1 MMLILLVSHQII
13 QLTFK
18 LMKYFIILTL
28 FLYSSHSWS
37 ASNYYDNALENF
49 NETKYETAIKY
60 LEKEIVFNPKS
71 SESFVLLGKSYEK
84 IDDLSTANKY
94 YNIAFTLVPHNLE
107 LNFLLGAEKVLEKN
121 KPNIFVEIIDMHC
134 NRFGHKPLDVLNY
147 LIKKKL
153 SGFLYWKRIL
163 R

>member
-1 MMLILLVSHQII
+1 MMLILPASHQII
-13 QLTFK
+13 QPTFK
-18 LMKYFIILTL
+18 LMKHFIILTL

-37 ASNYYDNALENF
+37 ASNFYDNALENF

-107 LNFLLGAEKVLEKN
+107 LNFLLGKTAYGLGNIEGYAEFISNLEILCEN
-121 KPNIFVEIIDMHC
+121 DCEEI
-134 NRFGHKPLDVLNY
+134 NNLK
-147 LIKKKL
+147 
-153 SGFLYWKRIL
+153 FLAE
-163 R
+163 

>member
-13 QLTFK
+13 QPTFK
-18 LMKYFIILTL
+18 LMKYFIFLTL

-37 ASNYYDNALENF
+37 ASNFYDNALENF
-49 NETKYETAIKY
+49 NETNYEIAIKY

-84 IDDLSTANKY
+84 IDDLTTANKY

-107 LNFLLGAEKVLEKN
+107 LNFLLGKTAYNLGNIEDYAEFISNLEILCDKDCE
-121 KPNIFVEIIDMHC
+121 EID
-134 NRFGHKPLDVLNY
+134 NL
-147 LIKKKL
+147 KL
-153 SGFLYWKRIL
+153 LAE
-163 R
+163 

>member
-13 QLTFK
+13 QPTFK
-18 LMKYFIILTL
+18 LMKYFIFLTL

-37 ASNYYDNALENF
+37 ASNFYDNALENF
-49 NETKYETAIKY
+49 NETKYEIAIKY

-84 IDDLSTANKY
+84 IDDLTTANKY

-107 LNFLLGAEKVLEKN
+107 LNFLLGKTAYNLGNIEDYAEYISNLEILCEN
-121 KPNIFVEIIDMHC
+121 DCEEI
-134 NRFGHKPLDVLNY
+134 NNL
-147 LIKKKL
+147 KL
-153 SGFLYWKRIL
+153 LAE
-163 R
+163 

>member
-13 QLTFK
+13 QPTFK

-37 ASNYYDNALENF
+37 VSNFYDNALENF

-107 LNFLLGAEKVLEKN
+107 LNFLLGKTAYNLGNIEDYAEFISNLEILCDKDCE
-121 KPNIFVEIIDMHC
+121 EID
-134 NRFGHKPLDVLNY
+134 NL
-147 LIKKKL
+147 KL
-153 SGFLYWKRIL
+153 LAE
-163 R
+163 

>member
-13 QLTFK
+13 QPTFK
-18 LMKYFIILTL
+18 LMKYFIFLTL

-37 ASNYYDNALENF
+37 ASNFYDYALENF
-49 NETKYETAIKY
+49 NETNYETAIKY

-107 LNFLLGAEKVLEKN
+107 LNFLLGKTAYNLGNIEDYAEFISNLEILCDN
-121 KPNIFVEIIDMHC
+121 DCDEID
-134 NRFGHKPLDVLNY
+134 NL
-147 LIKKKL
+147 KL
-153 SGFLYWKRIL
+153 LAE
-163 R
+163 

>member
-1 MMLILLVSHQII
+1 MMLILLASHQII
-13 QLTFK
+13 QPTFK
-18 LMKYFIILTL
+18 LMKYFIFLTL

-37 ASNYYDNALENF
+37 ASNFYDNALENF
-49 NETKYETAIKY
+49 NETKYEIAIKY

-107 LNFLLGAEKVLEKN
+107 LNFLLGKTAYNLGNIEDYAEFISNLEILCDKDCE
-121 KPNIFVEIIDMHC
+121 EID
-134 NRFGHKPLDVLNY
+134 NL
-147 LIKKKL
+147 KL
-153 SGFLYWKRIL
+153 LAE
-163 R
+163 

>member
-13 QLTFK
+13 QPTFK

-37 ASNYYDNALENF
+37 SSNFYDNALENF

-71 SESFVLLGKSYEK
+71 SESFILLGKSYEK

-107 LNFLLGAEKVLEKN
+107 LNFLLGKTAYNLGNIEDYAEFISNLEILCDKDCE
-121 KPNIFVEIIDMHC
+121 EID
-134 NRFGHKPLDVLNY
+134 NL
-147 LIKKKL
+147 KL
-153 SGFLYWKRIL
+153 LAE
-163 R
+163 

>member
-1 MMLILLVSHQII
+1 MTLILLVSHQII
-13 QLTFK
+13 QPTFK

-37 ASNYYDNALENF
+37 ASNFYDNALENF

-107 LNFLLGAEKVLEKN
+107 LNFLLGKTAYNLGNIEDYAEFISNLEILCDN
-121 KPNIFVEIIDMHC
+121 DCEEID
-134 NRFGHKPLDVLNY
+134 NLKSLAE
-147 LIKKKL
+147 
-153 SGFLYWKRIL
+153 
-163 R
+163 

>member
-13 QLTFK
+13 QPIFK
-18 LMKYFIILTL
+18 LMKYFIFLTL

-37 ASNYYDNALENF
+37 ASNFYDNALENF
-49 NETKYETAIKY
+49 NETNYETAIKY

-107 LNFLLGAEKVLEKN
+107 LNFLLGKTAYNLGNIEDYAEFISNLEILCDKDCE
-121 KPNIFVEIIDMHC
+121 EID
-134 NRFGHKPLDVLNY
+134 NL
-147 LIKKKL
+147 KL
-153 SGFLYWKRIL
+153 LAE
-163 R
+163 

>member
-13 QLTFK
+13 QPTFK

-37 ASNYYDNALENF
+37 ASNFYDNALENF

-71 SESFVLLGKSYEK
+71 SESFILLGKSFEK
-84 IDDLSTANKY
+84 IDDLTTANKY

-107 LNFLLGAEKVLEKN
+107 LNFLLGKTAYNLGNIEDYAEFISNLEILCEN
-121 KPNIFVEIIDMHC
+121 DCEEI
-134 NRFGHKPLDVLNY
+134 NNL
-147 LIKKKL
+147 KL
-153 SGFLYWKRIL
+153 LAE
-163 R
+163 

>member
-13 QLTFK
+13 QPTFK

-37 ASNYYDNALENF
+37 ASNFYDNALENF

-107 LNFLLGAEKVLEKN
+107 LNFLLGKTAYSLGNIEDYAEFISNLEILCDN
-121 KPNIFVEIIDMHC
+121 DCEEID
-134 NRFGHKPLDVLNY
+134 NL
-147 LIKKKL
+147 KL
-153 SGFLYWKRIL
+153 LAE
-163 R
+163 

>member
-13 QLTFK
+13 QPTFK

-37 ASNYYDNALENF
+37 ASNFYDNALENF
-49 NETKYETAIKY
+49 NETNYETAIKY

-71 SESFVLLGKSYEK
+71 SESFILLGKSYEK

-107 LNFLLGAEKVLEKN
+107 LNFLLGKTAYNLGNIEDYAEFISNLEILCDN
-121 KPNIFVEIIDMHC
+121 DCEEID
-134 NRFGHKPLDVLNY
+134 NL
-147 LIKKKL
+147 KL
-153 SGFLYWKRIL
+153 LAE
-163 R
+163 

>member
-13 QLTFK
+13 QPTFK

-37 ASNYYDNALENF
+37 ASNFYDNALENF

-71 SESFVLLGKSYEK
+71 SESFILLGKSYEK

-107 LNFLLGAEKVLEKN
+107 LNFLLGKTAYNLGNIEDYAEFISNLEILCDKDCE
-121 KPNIFVEIIDMHC
+121 EI
-134 NRFGHKPLDVLNY
+134 NNL
-147 LIKKKL
+147 KL
-153 SGFLYWKRIL
+153 LAE
-163 R
+163 

>member
-13 QLTFK
+13 QPTFK
-18 LMKYFIILTL
+18 LMKYFIFLTL

-37 ASNYYDNALENF
+37 ASNFYDNAIESF

-107 LNFLLGAEKVLEKN
+107 LNFLLGKTAYNLGNIEDYAEFISNLEILCDKDCE
-121 KPNIFVEIIDMHC
+121 EID
-134 NRFGHKPLDVLNY
+134 NL
-147 LIKKKL
+147 KL
-153 SGFLYWKRIL
+153 LAE
-163 R
+163 

>member
-13 QLTFK
+13 QPTFK
-18 LMKYFIILTL
+18 LMKNFIILTL

-37 ASNYYDNALENF
+37 ASNFYDNALESF

-107 LNFLLGAEKVLEKN
+107 LNFLLGKTAYNLGNIEDYAEFISNLEILCDKDCE
-121 KPNIFVEIIDMHC
+121 EID
-134 NRFGHKPLDVLNY
+134 NL
-147 LIKKKL
+147 KL
-153 SGFLYWKRIL
+153 LAE
-163 R
+163 

>member
-13 QLTFK
+13 QPTFK

-28 FLYSSHSWS
+28 FLYSSHCWS
-37 ASNYYDNALENF
+37 ASNFYDNAIESF

-107 LNFLLGAEKVLEKN
+107 LNFLLGKTAYNLGNIEDYAEFISNLEILCDKDCE
-121 KPNIFVEIIDMHC
+121 EID
-134 NRFGHKPLDVLNY
+134 NL
-147 LIKKKL
+147 KL
-153 SGFLYWKRIL
+153 LAE
-163 R
+163 

>member
-13 QLTFK
+13 QPTFK
-18 LMKYFIILTL
+18 LMKYFIFLTL
-28 FLYSSHSWS
+28 FLYSSHSWT
-37 ASNYYDNALENF
+37 ASNFYDNALENF
-49 NETKYETAIKY
+49 NETNYEIAIKY

-107 LNFLLGAEKVLEKN
+107 LNFLLGKTAYNLGNIEDYAEFISNLEILCEN
-121 KPNIFVEIIDMHC
+121 DCEEI
-134 NRFGHKPLDVLNY
+134 NNL
-147 LIKKKL
+147 KL
-153 SGFLYWKRIL
+153 LAE
-163 R
+163 

>member
-13 QLTFK
+13 QPTFK

-37 ASNYYDNALENF
+37 ASNFYDNALENF
-49 NETKYETAIKY
+49 NETNYETAIKY

-107 LNFLLGAEKVLEKN
+107 LNFLLGKTAYNLGNIEDYAEFISNLEILCDKDCE
-121 KPNIFVEIIDMHC
+121 EID
-134 NRFGHKPLDVLNY
+134 NL
-147 LIKKKL
+147 KL
-153 SGFLYWKRIL
+153 LAE
-163 R
+163 

>member
-1 MMLILLVSHQII
+1 
-13 QLTFK
+13 
-18 LMKYFIILTL
+18 MKYFIILTL

-37 ASNYYDNALENF
+37 ASNFYDNALENF

-107 LNFLLGAEKVLEKN
+107 LNFLLGKTAYNLGKIENYAEYISNLEILCEN
-121 KPNIFVEIIDMHC
+121 DCEEI
-134 NRFGHKPLDVLNY
+134 NNL
-147 LIKKKL
+147 KL
-153 SGFLYWKRIL
+153 LAE
-163 R
+163 

>member
-13 QLTFK
+13 QPTFK

-37 ASNYYDNALENF
+37 ASNFYDNALENF

-107 LNFLLGAEKVLEKN
+107 LNFLLGKTAYNLGNIEDYAEFISNLEILCDN
-121 KPNIFVEIIDMHC
+121 DCEEI
-134 NRFGHKPLDVLNY
+134 NNLK
-147 LIKKKL
+147 
-153 SGFLYWKRIL
+153 IL
-163 R
+163 AE

>member
-13 QLTFK
+13 QPTFK

-37 ASNYYDNALENF
+37 ASNFYDNALENF

-84 IDDLSTANKY
+84 IDNLSTANKY

-107 LNFLLGAEKVLEKN
+107 LNFLLGKTAYNLGNIEDYAEFISNLEILCDKDCE
-121 KPNIFVEIIDMHC
+121 EID
-134 NRFGHKPLDVLNY
+134 NL
-147 LIKKKL
+147 KL
-153 SGFLYWKRIL
+153 LAE
-163 R
+163 

>member
-13 QLTFK
+13 QPTFK
-18 LMKYFIILTL
+18 LMKNFIILTL

-37 ASNYYDNALENF
+37 ASNFYDNAIESF

-107 LNFLLGAEKVLEKN
+107 LNFLLGKTAYNLGNIEDYAEFISNLEILCDKDCE
-121 KPNIFVEIIDMHC
+121 EID
-134 NRFGHKPLDVLNY
+134 NL
-147 LIKKKL
+147 KL
-153 SGFLYWKRIL
+153 LAE
-163 R
+163 

>member
-13 QLTFK
+13 QPTFK
-18 LMKYFIILTL
+18 LMKYFIFLTL

-37 ASNYYDNALENF
+37 ASNFYDNALENF
-49 NETKYETAIKY
+49 NETNYEIAIKY

-107 LNFLLGAEKVLEKN
+107 LNFLLGKTAYNLGNIEDYAEFISNLEILCDN
-121 KPNIFVEIIDMHC
+121 DCEEID
-134 NRFGHKPLDVLNY
+134 NL
-147 LIKKKL
+147 KL
-153 SGFLYWKRIL
+153 LAE
-163 R
+163 

>member
-13 QLTFK
+13 QPTFK

-37 ASNYYDNALENF
+37 ASNFYDNALENF

-71 SESFVLLGKSYEK
+71 SESYVLLGKSYEK

-107 LNFLLGAEKVLEKN
+107 LNFLLGKTAYNLGNIEDYAEFISNLEILCDKDCE
-121 KPNIFVEIIDMHC
+121 EID
-134 NRFGHKPLDVLNY
+134 NL
-147 LIKKKL
+147 KL
-153 SGFLYWKRIL
+153 LAE
-163 R
+163 

>member
-13 QLTFK
+13 QPTFK
-18 LMKYFIILTL
+18 LMKYFIFLTL
-28 FLYSSHSWS
+28 FLHSSHSWS
-37 ASNYYDNALENF
+37 ASNFYDNALENF

-71 SESFVLLGKSYEK
+71 SESFVLLGKSYEN

-107 LNFLLGAEKVLEKN
+107 LNFLLGKTAYNLGNIEDYAEFISNLEILCDKDCE
-121 KPNIFVEIIDMHC
+121 EID
-134 NRFGHKPLDVLNY
+134 NL
-147 LIKKKL
+147 KL
-153 SGFLYWKRIL
+153 LAE
-163 R
+163 

>member
-13 QLTFK
+13 QPTFK

-37 ASNYYDNALENF
+37 ASNFYDNALENF

-107 LNFLLGAEKVLEKN
+107 LNFLLGKTAYNLGNIEDYAEFISNLEILCDKDCE
-121 KPNIFVEIIDMHC
+121 EID
-134 NRFGHKPLDVLNY
+134 
-147 LIKKKL
+147 KL
-153 SGFLYWKRIL
+153 KLL
-163 R
+163 AE

>member
-13 QLTFK
+13 QPTFK

-37 ASNYYDNALENF
+37 VSNFYDNALENF

-94 YNIAFTLVPHNLE
+94 YNIAFTLVPHNIE
-107 LNFLLGAEKVLEKN
+107 LNFLLGKTAYNLGNIEDYAEFISNLEILCDKDCE
-121 KPNIFVEIIDMHC
+121 EID
-134 NRFGHKPLDVLNY
+134 NL
-147 LIKKKL
+147 KL
-153 SGFLYWKRIL
+153 LAE
-163 R
+163 

>member
-13 QLTFK
+13 QPTFK
-18 LMKYFIILTL
+18 LMKYFIFLTL
-28 FLYSSHSWS
+28 FLHSSYSWS
-37 ASNYYDNALENF
+37 ASNFYDNALENF

-84 IDDLSTANKY
+84 IDDLTTANKY

-107 LNFLLGAEKVLEKN
+107 LNFLLGKTAYNLGNIEDYAEYISNLEILCEN
-121 KPNIFVEIIDMHC
+121 DCEEI
-134 NRFGHKPLDVLNY
+134 NNL
-147 LIKKKL
+147 KL
-153 SGFLYWKRIL
+153 LAE
-163 R
+163 

>member
-13 QLTFK
+13 QPTFK

-37 ASNYYDNALENF
+37 ASNFYDNALENF

-71 SESFVLLGKSYEK
+71 SESFVLLGKTYEK

-107 LNFLLGAEKVLEKN
+107 LNFLLGKTAYNLGNIEDYAEFISNLEILCDKDCE
-121 KPNIFVEIIDMHC
+121 EID
-134 NRFGHKPLDVLNY
+134 NL
-147 LIKKKL
+147 KL
-153 SGFLYWKRIL
+153 LAE
-163 R
+163 

>member
-1 MMLILLVSHQII
+1 MYMMLTLLVSHQII
-13 QLTFK
+13 QPTFK
-18 LMKYFIILTL
+18 LMKYFIFLTL

-37 ASNYYDNALENF
+37 ASNFYDNALENF

-107 LNFLLGAEKVLEKN
+107 LNFLLGKTAYNLGNIEDYAEFISNLEILCDKDC
-121 KPNIFVEIIDMHC
+121 KEID
-134 NRFGHKPLDVLNY
+134 NLKSLAE
-147 LIKKKL
+147 
-153 SGFLYWKRIL
+153 
-163 R
+163 

>member
-13 QLTFK
+13 QPTFK
-18 LMKYFIILTL
+18 LMKYFIFLTL

-37 ASNYYDNALENF
+37 ASNFYDNALENF

-84 IDDLSTANKY
+84 IDDLTTANKY

-107 LNFLLGAEKVLEKN
+107 LNFLLGKTAYNLGNIEDYAEFISNLEILCDKDC
-121 KPNIFVEIIDMHC
+121 KEID
-134 NRFGHKPLDVLNY
+134 NL
-147 LIKKKL
+147 KL
-153 SGFLYWKRIL
+153 LAE
-163 R
+163 

>member
-1 MMLILLVSHQII
+1 MCMMLILLVSHQII
-13 QLTFK
+13 QPTFK

-37 ASNYYDNALENF
+37 ASNFYDNALENF

-107 LNFLLGAEKVLEKN
+107 LNFLLGKTAYNLGNIEDYAEFISNLEILCDKDCE
-121 KPNIFVEIIDMHC
+121 EID
-134 NRFGHKPLDVLNY
+134 NL
-147 LIKKKL
+147 KL
-153 SGFLYWKRIL
+153 LAE
-163 R
+163 

>member
-13 QLTFK
+13 QPTFK

-37 ASNYYDNALENF
+37 ASNFYDNALENF

-107 LNFLLGAEKVLEKN
+107 LNFLLGKTAYNLGNIEDYAEYISNLEILCEN
-121 KPNIFVEIIDMHC
+121 DCEEI
-134 NRFGHKPLDVLNY
+134 NNL
-147 LIKKKL
+147 KL
-153 SGFLYWKRIL
+153 LAE
-163 R
+163 

>member
-13 QLTFK
+13 QPTFK

-28 FLYSSHSWS
+28 FLFSSHSWS
-37 ASNYYDNALENF
+37 ASNFYDNALENF

-71 SESFVLLGKSYEK
+71 SESFILLGKSYEK
-84 IDDLSTANKY
+84 IDDLTTANKY

-107 LNFLLGAEKVLEKN
+107 LNFLLGKTAYNLGNIEDYAEFISNLEILCDKDCE
-121 KPNIFVEIIDMHC
+121 EID
-134 NRFGHKPLDVLNY
+134 NL
-147 LIKKKL
+147 KL
-153 SGFLYWKRIL
+153 LAE
-163 R
+163 

>member
-13 QLTFK
+13 QPTFK

-28 FLYSSHSWS
+28 FLFSSHSWS
-37 ASNYYDNALENF
+37 ASNFYDNALENF

-107 LNFLLGAEKVLEKN
+107 LNFLLGKTAYNLGNIEDYAEFISNLEILCDKDCE
-121 KPNIFVEIIDMHC
+121 EID
-134 NRFGHKPLDVLNY
+134 NL
-147 LIKKKL
+147 KL
-153 SGFLYWKRIL
+153 LAE
-163 R
+163 

>member
-13 QLTFK
+13 QPTFK
-18 LMKYFIILTL
+18 LMKYFIIFTL

-37 ASNYYDNALENF
+37 ASNFYDNALENF
-49 NETKYETAIKY
+49 NETNYETAIKY

-107 LNFLLGAEKVLEKN
+107 LNFLLGKTAYNLGNIEDYAEFISNLEILCDN
-121 KPNIFVEIIDMHC
+121 DCEEID
-134 NRFGHKPLDVLNY
+134 NL
-147 LIKKKL
+147 KL
-153 SGFLYWKRIL
+153 LAE
-163 R
+163 